1 MALRED
7 YRELLLEAAVLVVS
21 RDGLDHATTKAI
33 AKEAA
38 CNEVYIYRNFGSKEG
53 LLQAAFDRADIH
65 FIQMVIK
72 HLDVLD
78 DRSMTLE
85 QRCHALWQPVWAF
98 CLSGP
103 DIIRLLLFRAVPDQR
118 PRAAPPQLPAAAGAA
133 EPLFYFRA
141 RLLAADG
148 PHLRDHPQLR
158 LARAVRRSRGD
169 AGAERAGVWPGLPH
183 AAAIYAA
190 VSADPNLLPPC
201 FIPLKF
207 ETCVL
212 GGQSFC
218 PPGDF
223 FREILHRPLTFEK
236 NLL

>member
-103 DIIRLLLFRAVPDQR
+103 DIIPSAQRGAIDASEWIGPAEDIVMGLDRSGSTITSRACIR
-118 PRAAPPQLPAAAGAA
+118 PSPSATCTSTKPGMTSSPNICAP
-133 EPLFYFRA
+133 
-141 RLLAADG
+141 
-148 PHLRDHPQLR
+148 
-158 LARAVRRSRGD
+158 SST
-169 AGAERAGVWPGLPH
+169 
-183 AAAIYAA
+183 
-190 VSADPNLLPPC
+190 SA
-201 FIPLKF
+201 
-207 ETCVL
+207 
-212 GGQSFC
+212 
-218 PPGDF
+218 
-223 FREILHRPLTFEK
+223 
-236 NLL
+236 

>member
-7 YRELLLEAAVLVVS
+7 YRELLLDAAVLVVS

-103 DIIRLLLFRAVPDQR
+103 DIIRFYLRYYYSAQYLTSARALHHHNYQ
-118 PRAAPPQLPAAAGAA
+118 QLQ
-133 EPLFYFRA
+133 A
-141 RLLAADG
+141 RLNRYFISEHDCWLLMA
-148 PHLRDHPQLR
+148 HIFETILSFVSHVLC
-158 LARAVRRSRGD
+158 GD
-169 AGAERAGVWPGLPH
+169 LEATPELSEQAFGPGLPH
-183 AAAIYAA
+183 AAAVYAA
-190 VSADPNLLPPC
+190 VSADPNLLPLVSSPSS
-201 FIPLKF
+201 LKH
-207 ETCVL
+207 VYWA
-212 GGQSFC
+212 GRASAR
-218 PPGDF
+218 PGF
-223 FREILHRPLTFEK
+223 FSGNFHGH
-236 NLL
+236 

>member
-103 DIIRLLLFRAVPDQR
+103 DIIRFICGTTI
-118 PRAAPPQLPAAAGAA
+118 PR
-133 EPLFYFRA
+133 
-141 RLLAADG
+141 
-148 PHLRDHPQLR
+148 
-158 LARAVRRSRGD
+158 S
-169 AGAERAGVWPGLPH
+169 
-183 AAAIYAA
+183 
-190 VSADPNLLPPC
+190 
-201 FIPLKF
+201 
-207 ETCVL
+207 T
-212 GGQSFC
+212 
-218 PPGDF
+218 
-223 FREILHRPLTFEK
+223 
-236 NLL
+236 

>member
-103 DIIRLLLFRAVPDQR
+103 DIIR
-118 PRAAPPQLPAAAGAA
+118 
-133 EPLFYFRA
+133 FY
-141 RLLAADG
+141 
-148 PHLRDHPQLR
+148 LRYTTTTTSSC
-158 LARAVRRSRGD
+158 RRG
-169 AGAERAGVWPGLPH
+169 
-183 AAAIYAA
+183 
-190 VSADPNLLPPC
+190 
-201 FIPLKF
+201 
-207 ETCVL
+207 
-212 GGQSFC
+212 
-218 PPGDF
+218 
-223 FREILHRPLTFEK
+223 
-236 NLL
+236 

>member
-65 FIQMVIK
+65 FIQMVSK

-78 DRSMTLE
+78 DRNMTLE

-103 DIIRLLLFRAVPDQR
+103 DIIRFYLRYYYSAQYLTSARALHHHNYQ
-118 PRAAPPQLPAAAGAA
+118 QLQ
-133 EPLFYFRA
+133 A
-141 RLLAADG
+141 RLNRYFISEHDC
-148 PHLRDHPQLR
+148 
-158 LARAVRRSRGD
+158 
-169 AGAERAGVWPGLPH
+169 W
-183 AAAIYAA
+183 
-190 VSADPNLLPPC
+190 LLMAH
-201 FIPLKF
+201 IF
-207 ETCVL
+207 ETILSFVSHVL
-212 GGQSFC
+212 C
-218 PPGDF
+218 GDLEATPELSEQAF
-223 FREILHRPLTFEK
+223 GLVFRTLQPYMLP
-236 NLL
+236 